1 MVPDSNRADKTGTG
15 PPASISLLCLAWLA
29 SKSRRAPAKGNT
41 SIHLSSQAL
50 QGFTPWQERVLGQ
63 SDRAAANPH
72 GEHQAHRWLSK
83 SEAHNAMGF
92 LEHEAHGLK
101 VTVPK
106 KPMPLTGGSCQML
119 PKQFSFSS
127 FRAQQSIQTRAAL
140 AGGLNLNQFR
150 RLDSQ
155 PGIQISPHLLQK
167 GCKATP
173 EDHESW
179 NPAVSLNSPRTRPSL
194 QLRRPG
200 ETSNARRPKNGQA
213 KERDE
218 PLQVVLVD
226 PRRDILVD
234 LVNLGTLWRSF
245 RWGFMSNHFSGNPR
259 S

>member
-1 MVPDSNRADKTGTG
+1 MAVKER
-15 PPASISLLCLAWLA
+15 
-29 SKSRRAPAKGNT
+29 
-41 SIHLSSQAL
+41 SSQ
-50 QGFTPWQERVLGQ
+50 R
-63 SDRAAANPH
+63 H
-72 GEHQAHRWLSK
+72 GVSGARGTWVESHS
-83 SEAHNAMGF
+83 
-92 LEHEAHGLK
+92 
-101 VTVPK
+101 PK
-106 KPMPLTGGSCQML
+106 KTHAADGGFMPNA
-119 PKQFSFSS
+119 
-127 FRAQQSIQTRAAL
+127 AQTVL

-150 RLDSQ
+150 RLDPK

-245 RWGFMSNHFSGNPR
+245 RWGFMSNHFSGHPR